1 MNDSREFYAATVDE
15 AVEKASAA
23 LGVPSDRLD
32 FEVLDQGS
40 TGFLSIG
47 ARDARILVEY
57 PESQT
62 DVPLLGGEEEDRPL
76 EYAGERGV
84 EPPGEDE
91 PQEATQVPAA
101 QIGEEDND
109 VVAEVAEEAPEDL
122 ILAVDEFAT
131 ALIDAMGL
139 DATIDAHDAGDA
151 IAVDVATK
159 ETGLFIGQKGETI
172 DAIQYLLNVAVY
184 KNRPFAKRIV
194 VDSEGYRQRRI
205 EAIQGMA
212 HRTARRAVRERR
224 SLSLPPMPAA
234 ERRVVHLFLKENP
247 KVTTSSEGE
256 EDGRKVVV
264 SPIQ

>member
-1 MNDSREFYAATVDE
+1 MSNDREFYAATVEE
-15 AVEKASAA
+15 AVEKASGA
-23 LGVPSDRLD
+23 LGVPGDQLH

-40 TGFLSIG
+40 TGFLGIG
-47 ARDARILVEY
+47 ARDARIVVENTVM
-57 PESQT
+57 QA
-62 DVPLLGGEEEDRPL
+62 DVASPPSEEDRPL
-76 EYAGERGV
+76 EHEGERG
-84 EPPGEDE
+84 GE
-91 PQEATQVPAA
+91 PQVEEEPRGAVEHAQV
-101 QIGEEDND
+101 GEEDD
-109 VVAEVAEEAPEDL
+109 KITAEEAPEDL

-131 ALIDAMGL
+131 ALVDAMGI

-224 SLSLPPMPAA
+224 PLSLPPMPAA
-234 ERRVVHLFLKENP
+234 ERRVVHLYLKENP
-247 KVTTSSEGE
+247 KVTTSSEGK
-256 EDGRKVVV
+256 DDARKVVV
-264 SPIQ
+264 NPIH

>member
-1 MNDSREFYAATVDE
+1 MNDSREFYAATVEE

-23 LGVPSDRLD
+23 LGVPGERLD
-32 FEVLDQGS
+32 IEVLDRGS
-40 TGFLSIG
+40 AGFLSIG

-57 PESQT
+57 SESQT
-62 DVPLLGGEEEDRPL
+62 GFPLPGGEEEDRPV

-84 EPPGEDE
+84 EPPGEYE

-101 QIGEEDND
+101 QVFEEDD
-109 VVAEVAEEAPEDL
+109 DIVAEEAPEDL

-139 DATIDAHDAGDA
+139 DATIDVHDAGDA

-194 VDSEGYRQRRI
+194 VDSEGYRQRRV

-212 HRTARRAVRERR
+212 HRTARRAVREGR

-247 KVTTSSEGE
+247 KVTTSSEGK

>member
-1 MNDSREFYAATVDE
+1 MNDSREFYAATVEE
-15 AVEKASAA
+15 AVDKASAA
-23 LGVPSDRLD
+23 LGVPRDLLV

-40 TGFLSIG
+40 TGFLGIG
-47 ARDARILVEY
+47 ARDARILVEHTGT
-57 PESQT
+57 EI
-62 DVPLLGGEEEDRPL
+62 DVTLFGGEEDPPL
-76 EYAGERGV
+76 EYAGDERAV
-84 EPPGEDE
+84 EPSVEEE
-91 PQEATQVPAA
+91 PQEALQAQSDQVVEKDDD
-101 QIGEEDND
+101 IL
-109 VVAEVAEEAPEDL
+109 VIEAPEEL

-131 ALIDAMGL
+131 ALVDAMGIE
-139 DATIDAHDAGDA
+139 ATIDAHDAGDA
-151 IAVDVATK
+151 IAVDVITK

-224 SLSLPPMPAA
+224 PLSLPPMPAG

-247 KVTTSSEGE
+247 LVTTSSEGK
-256 EDGRKVVV
+256 EDSRKVVV
-264 SPIQ
+264 NPVQ

>member
-1 MNDSREFYAATVDE
+1 MSDSQEFYAATVEE
-15 AVEKASAA
+15 AVEKASES
-23 LGVPSDRLD
+23 LGVPHDQLD

-40 TGFLSIG
+40 TGFLGIG
-47 ARDARILVEY
+47 ARDARILVENTD
-57 PESQT
+57 PRA
-62 DVPLLGGEEEDRPL
+62 DVPLSSDEEDRL
-76 EYAGERGV
+76 IENAGERGI
-84 EPPGEDE
+84 EPPVEEE
-91 PQEATQVPAA
+91 PQETSQVPR
-101 QIGEEDND
+101 IVEEDD
-109 VVAEVAEEAPEDL
+109 EIVAGEAPEDL

-131 ALIDAMGL
+131 ALVDAMGI
-139 DATIDAHDAGDA
+139 DATIDAHDAGEA
-151 IAVDVATK
+151 IAVDVITK

-224 SLSLPPMPAA
+224 PLSLPPMPAA

-247 KVTTSSEGE
+247 KVTTSSEGKE
-256 EDGRKVVV
+256 EARKVIVN
-264 SPIQ
+264 PI